1 MRDVARILGQRGG
14 RARAK
19 RLSADERR
27 RIAAL
32 GGHARHRARQ
42 VTKRIEENLRY
53 AAAVVDLQG
62 TRPRVTRM
70 KTFKGPLPG
79 LYSRRL
85 PHAGH
90 HRVAS

>member
-1 MRDVARILGQRGG
+1 MRDVAKMLGRRGG
-14 RARAK
+14 RSRAK

-42 VTKRIEENLRY
+42 VAQRIEQNLRY
-53 AAAVVDLQG
+53 AAAVVELQG
-62 TRPRVTRM
+62 PLPRVTRM

-79 LYSRRL
+79 LYSERP

-90 HRVAS
+90 RVTS